1 MPLSAII
8 LACLLADQGTL
19 GALLRTMTTYIS
31 VRLEDRPG
39 GRLAYVAVDNQAKL
53 NSLSSE
59 VMAQFVE
66 ALRHLSA
73 DPGLR
78 AVVLSGAGGKAFI
91 GGANIDEMS
100 GIDGPQAGRAFIL
113 KVHGCCQAIRDLPV
127 PVIAAIDG
135 WCLGAGL
142 EVAAACDMRLCS
154 DKAQFGMPEVRL
166 GIPSVV
172 EAALLPA
179 LIGWGR
185 TRRILMTGEI
195 FGANEALAWGFVE
208 EVYLQATL
216 ETGVEDLL
224 EKLLETEPRA
234 VRLQKALIRRWEDL
248 STTDA
253 IAAGVEAFAD
263 AWTTEEPARA
273 MARYLAERAAAKA
286 GR

>member
-1 MPLSAII
+1 MIPYV
-8 LACLLADQGTL
+8 T
-19 GALLRTMTTYIS
+19 
-31 VRLEDRPG
+31 VRFEDRSRG
-39 GRLAYVAVDNQAKL
+39 QVAFVAIDNQRKL

-59 VMAQFVE
+59 VMAQFTQ

-73 DPGLR
+73 DPNLR
-78 AVVLSGAGGKAFI
+78 AVVLSGAGGTAFI
-91 GGANIDEMS
+91 GGASIDEMAEVTS
-100 GIDGPQAGRAFIL
+100 REAARAFIL
-113 KVHGCCQAIRDLPV
+113 KVHGCCRAIRDLSV

-142 EVAAACDMRLCS
+142 EVAAACDLRLCS
-154 DKAQFGMPEVRL
+154 DQARFGMPEVRL

-208 EVYLQATL
+208 EVYLQAML
-216 ETGVEDLL
+216 DTGVNNLL
-224 EKLLETEPRA
+224 EQLLEAEPRA
-234 VRLQKALIRRWEDL
+234 VQLQKALIRKWEDL
-248 STTDA
+248 PVTEA
-253 IAAGVEAFAD
+253 ITAGIDAFAD
-263 AWTTEEPARA
+263 AWTTEEPAKA
-273 MARYLAERAAAKA
+273 MARYLADRAAAKA

>member
-1 MPLSAII
+1 
-8 LACLLADQGTL
+8 
-19 GALLRTMTTYIS
+19 MTTYVS
-31 VRLEDRPG
+31 VRYEQYSR
-39 GRLAYVAVDNQAKL
+39 GRVAFVSIDNQKKL

-59 VMAQFVE
+59 VMAQFTE
-66 ALRHLSA
+66 AFRHLSA
-73 DPGLR
+73 DPALR

-91 GGANIDEMS
+91 GGANIDEMAQVT
-100 GIDGPQAGRAFIL
+100 GPEAGRAFIQ

-154 DKAQFGMPEVRL
+154 DRAQFGMPEVRL

-195 FGANEALAWGFVE
+195 FGASEALAWGLVE

-216 ETGVEDLL
+216 EVGVDDLL
-224 EKLLETEPRA
+224 TKLLEAEPRA
-234 VRLQKALIRRWEDL
+234 VQLQKALIRQWEDL
-248 STTDA
+248 PLTAA

-263 AWTTEEPARA
+263 AWTTDEPAQA
-273 MARYLAERAAAKA
+273 MARYLADRAAAKA
-286 GR
+286 DS